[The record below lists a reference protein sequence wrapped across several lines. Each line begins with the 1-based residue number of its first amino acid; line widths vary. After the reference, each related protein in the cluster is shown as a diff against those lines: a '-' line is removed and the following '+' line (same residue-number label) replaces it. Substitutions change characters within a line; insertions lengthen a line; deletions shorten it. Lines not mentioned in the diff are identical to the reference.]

1 MNLLIIQSLN
11 VLYVFTLIIL
21 IKFRYLFCLIIFQ
34 KTVKQRSVMELI
46 WSELQIFWLSKVL
59 IIYILTKYN

>member
-21 IKFRYLFCLIIFQ
+21 IKFRYLFGLIIFQ
-34 KTVKQRSVMELI
+34 KN
-46 WSELQIFWLSKVL
+46 SKTMKYNGINLKRITNIL
-59 IIYILTKYN
+59 IIQNLNNLYTN